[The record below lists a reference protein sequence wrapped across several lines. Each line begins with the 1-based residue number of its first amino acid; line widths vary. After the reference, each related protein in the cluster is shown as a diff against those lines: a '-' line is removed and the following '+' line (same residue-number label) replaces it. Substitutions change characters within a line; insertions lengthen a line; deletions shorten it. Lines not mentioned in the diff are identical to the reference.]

1 LNKNSEFG
9 SPQIN
14 DLALCAE
21 YLKNQDEKHKNIKL
35 HLIGTLYYLFYE
47 NEKEKPYRRASP
59 VYTDLVLP
67 PESTQSSSQL
77 TDAITS
83 EIAVEP
89 LRRLSKKKLKK
100 VYMQAAHQEDFEDIL
115 VKRSMLLEHIPNSY
129 DKSFNRAFETL
140 MIYLSK
146 NS

>member
-35 HLIGTLYYLFYE
+35 HLIGTLYYLFYG
-47 NEKEKPYRRASP
+47 RASP